1 MLQSFLF
8 LPPFFSFF
16 CVVFVFYMSL
26 HSTAMRVSSLVC
38 VCVYFVIYA
47 TPTLIHTRAP
57 LLTAA
62 AAAAPDCEAFVARKT
77 TQKGN
82 QCVHVCVCV
91 LDICFVDNMCY
102 CYCYC
107 CCCCCWYSIG
117 KFQTHSTATT
127 HMFKFPACTT
137 MTTLCSSPFPSL
149 SISLS
154 VPLSVPQHPNLSI
167 VWSSLLLLLLCSLWH
182 CKC

>member
-62 AAAAPDCEAFVARKT
+62 ASAPDCEAFVARKT

-91 LDICFVDNMCY
+91 CWIFVLL
-102 CYCYC
+102 
-107 CCCCCWYSIG
+107 
-117 KFQTHSTATT
+117 TT
-127 HMFKFPACTT
+127 CA
-137 MTTLCSSPFPSL
+137 
-149 SISLS
+149 
-154 VPLSVPQHPNLSI
+154 I
-167 VWSSLLLLLLCSLWH
+167 VTVIVVVVVGTP
-182 CKC
+182 